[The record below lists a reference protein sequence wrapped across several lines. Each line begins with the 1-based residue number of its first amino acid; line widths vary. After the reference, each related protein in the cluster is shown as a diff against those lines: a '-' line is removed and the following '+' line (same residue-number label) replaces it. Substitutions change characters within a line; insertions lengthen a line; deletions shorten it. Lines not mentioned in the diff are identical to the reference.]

1 MEIGQTFIS
10 GESIRARAKELAA
23 EIDKDNAGSDKPL
36 ICVCVL
42 RGAAMF
48 YCDVIKHLKSDI
60 RCEFVSVRSY
70 DGMKSCE
77 PVLIQD
83 AEIQK
88 GANVVVVED
97 IVDTGKTVALMKK
110 RFLSQGANSVKLC
123 SMLARKEGVA
133 DYIGFV
139 FDTDTGLIIINR
151 TAIWTACTNSFLN
164 CVVQATQ
171 YRLRGF
177 KARRK

>member
-97 IVDTGKTVALMKK
+97 IVDSGKTVALMKK

-139 FDTDTGLIIINR
+139 FDTDKFFIGYGLDYNQ
-151 TAIWTACTNSFLN
+151 S
-164 CVVQATQ
+164 
-171 YRLRGF
+171 YRNMDGVYELIP
-177 KARRK
+177 